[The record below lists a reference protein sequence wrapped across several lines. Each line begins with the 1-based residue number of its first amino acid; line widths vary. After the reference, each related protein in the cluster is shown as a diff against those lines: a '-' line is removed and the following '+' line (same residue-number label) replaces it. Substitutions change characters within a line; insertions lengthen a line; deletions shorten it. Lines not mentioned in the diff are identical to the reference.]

1 MAANVL
7 KRVRVTV
14 LVGLATAL
22 INVTLGALPV
32 HAQLVVTGETISDAK
47 TFDAAKAEG
56 RLLVYSTYPADMMKL
71 ILEGFTA
78 DTGVKTELVRL
89 PTPNM
94 FQRIMSEYGAGK
106 LEADYVD
113 LTDLP
118 LVAQLIDRG
127 ILNVAHKV
135 PSFDKIPVDI
145 REPTGRWYS
154 VVRPIS
160 VISVNLSR
168 VKESDVPTSWKDVL
182 DPKWKGQLGVPTV
195 DSGGSAFTMYS
206 FLRDKI
212 DPDYWQKLAAQ
223 QPKIYPSVSPLAT
236 DVARGEIA
244 VALGAIS
251 EQTIA
256 QTKAGAPLR
265 VIFPTEG
272 ISAFGANGGITTTA
286 KNPNAA
292 ALLLDWLTSKR
303 GGDIVAKVGAY
314 PANPASDLPQAPGL
328 TYPAADKVWNLNVDV
343 WLKTRDS
350 WMQDWRGLFG
360 TK

>member
-1 MAANVL
+1 MTRKAVAA
-7 KRVRVTV
+7 T
-14 LVGLATAL
+14 GLGLQAL
-22 INVTLGALPV
+22 FAVAIAAMSASPSA
-32 HAQLVVTGETISDAK
+32 AQLVIQGETIADAR

-56 RLLVYSTYPADMMKL
+56 RILVYSTYPAEMMNL
-71 ILEGFTA
+71 ILEGFA
-78 DTGVKTELVRL
+78 VDTGIKPELVRL
-89 PTPNM
+89 PTPAM
-94 FQRIMSEYGAGK
+94 YQRITSEQSAGK
-106 LEADYVD
+106 LEADYID

-118 LVAQLIDRG
+118 LVAQLVDRG
-127 ILNVAHKV
+127 ILNVGRKV
-135 PSFDKIPVDI
+135 PSFEKIPTDI
-145 REPTGRWYS
+145 KDPTGRWYA

-160 VISVNLSR
+160 IISVNLSR
-168 VKESDVPTSWKDVL
+168 VRENDIPKSWKDVL
-182 DPKWKGQLGVPTV
+182 EPKWKGQLGVATI

-212 DPDYWQKLAAQ
+212 DPEYWKKLAAQ
-223 QPKIYPSVSPLAT
+223 QPKLYPSVAPLAA
-236 DVARGEIA
+236 DIARGEIA

-256 QTKAGAPLR
+256 QAKAGAPLR

-272 ISAFGANGGITTTA
+272 ISAFGANGGISSTA

-314 PANPASDLPQAPGL
+314 PANPASDLPQSPGL
-328 TYPAADKVWNLNVDV
+328 AYPPTDRVWNLKADD
-343 WLKTRDS
+343 WMSTRET
-350 WMQDWRGLFG
+350 WMQEWRGLFG